1 LFVNST
7 GFFINFHKFETALF
21 SVEKALFGV
30 EKALFFFIVFLAF
43 GSRVQKVKS
52 CDLNGAPLSFWMM
65 AFIPIRINSCWE
77 LVQIDLLEMEDK
89 TTKHALYLCD
99 SIRGNLIDK
108 HWVFNM
114 LLVIFP
120 LDDLDITQ
128 TRLTSKSHQK
138 LQATP
143 VLQSCLLFWAISG

>member
-1 LFVNST
+1 MKRRYLASKKRYLASKKRY
-7 GFFINFHKFETALF
+7 FFHCF
-21 SVEKALFGV
+21 
-30 EKALFFFIVFLAF
+30 FLAF
-43 GSRVQKVKS
+43 GSPVQKVKS